1 MVDPKKTNK
10 LGSKDGVN
18 KLHYSKSSGNSGVVL
33 SSGVFQGT
41 IPHLEFTI
49 EIQSNN
55 LTHHQTYSKKQQ
67 VIHQLVTYLHTNEG
81 LGYRK
86 ISSKMNQWGIPTQRG
101 NKWLPQSVHSI
112 LKRKNQ
118 RDTRV
123 EELRNRQY
131 PIKMSKMSLKYH
143 TFD

>member
-1 MVDPKKTNK
+1 MI
-10 LGSKDGVN
+10 
-18 KLHYSKSSGNSGVVL
+18 L
-33 SSGVFQGT
+33 SSGGYDEP
-41 IPHLEFTI
+41 IPYLIFTV

-55 LTHHQTYSKKQQ
+55 LSYHQTYSRKQE
-67 VIHQLVTYLHTNEG
+67 VIHKLITCLHDEEG

-86 ISSKMNQWGIPTQRG
+86 ISKKMNDWGISTQRG

-123 EELRNRQY
+123 QELRNRQY
-131 PIKMSKMSLKYH
+131 PIKISKMSLKYH
-143 TFD
+143 TYA